1 MIVPQKWT
9 TDKNH
14 ECTYLHV
21 VEDLAAHTDQQ
32 RPQLV
37 VSPVFSGSSEV
48 VDFQLY
54 AQSAVQLLPLI
65 VRYDGHH
72 CPQECVQHLGVPKA
86 LHSHLCL
93 HLCLQLQISENSC
106 SVQDLRNRGVPV
118 ALPLWV
124 YHNWFQKMLLLCETW
139 THTLVGNWCK
149 QIHRKQERGLYAYL
163 LARLLSSCAGAPG
176 NQ

>member
-14 ECTYLHV
+14 KCTYLHV
-21 VEDLAAHTDQQ
+21 VEDLAAHIDQQ
-32 RPQLV
+32 RPQLA

-48 VDFQLY
+48 VGFQLY
-54 AQSAVQLLPLI
+54 VQSAVQLLPLI

-72 CPQECVQHLGVPKA
+72 CPQECVQDLGVSKA

-93 HLCLQLQISENSC
+93 HLQLSGSSC
-106 SVQDLRNRGVPV
+106 SVQDLWNCGVPA
-118 ALPLWV
+118 ALPPWV
-124 YHNWFQKMLLLCETW
+124 YHNRFQKMLLLCETW

-163 LARLLSSCAGAPG
+163 LARLSSSCAGAPG
-176 NQ
+176 SQ

>member
-48 VDFQLY
+48 VDFQ
-54 AQSAVQLLPLI
+54 
-65 VRYDGHH
+65 
-72 CPQECVQHLGVPKA
+72 
-86 LHSHLCL
+86 
-93 HLCLQLQISENSC
+93 
-106 SVQDLRNRGVPV
+106 
-118 ALPLWV
+118 
-124 YHNWFQKMLLLCETW
+124 
-139 THTLVGNWCK
+139 
-149 QIHRKQERGLYAYL
+149 
-163 LARLLSSCAGAPG
+163 
-176 NQ
+176 